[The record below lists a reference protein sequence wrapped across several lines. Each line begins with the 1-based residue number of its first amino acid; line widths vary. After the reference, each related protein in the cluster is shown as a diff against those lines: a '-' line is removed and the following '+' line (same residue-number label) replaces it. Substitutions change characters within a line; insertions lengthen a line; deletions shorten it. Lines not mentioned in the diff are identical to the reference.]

1 MKEKLKTDTFWQTNQ
16 TIIQSLNRT
25 SIETLKKT
33 NILNTKHILK

>member
-25 SIETLKKT
+25 SIETLKKQ
-33 NILNTKHILK
+33 ILNTKHILK